1 MSAIQQIVASEART
15 KCNNLAL
22 GCDFSGFHNGD
33 MPDSDSQEPAGD
45 PNLLRKWR
53 KFRGLSQS
61 ELAEKVGTSHQVIGY
76 LERGR
81 TELSAKWLR
90 RLADALDTT
99 PGHILSVD
107 PENTENDIIDIW
119 SRIPERDRANA
130 AKALRG
136 FIRTGTDD

>member
-1 MSAIQQIVASEART
+1 
-15 KCNNLAL
+15 
-22 GCDFSGFHNGD
+22 
-33 MPDSDSQEPAGD
+33 MPDHDSDEPLTPAK
-45 PNLLRKWR
+45 LLLEWR
-53 KFRGLSQS
+53 KYRGLSQA

-99 PGHILSVD
+99 PGHLMSVD
-107 PENTENDIIDIW
+107 PRNMDNDIIDIW